1 VQIETTERSLEDYRR
16 EPRLVRL
23 ECGVQ
28 HYDWGDRHTIPA
40 ILGRAN
46 PTGRPFAELWVGAH
60 PDLPAVAVVA
70 GVRVPLDELVASAPE
85 RILGPPVARRF
96 GGELPFLLK
105 VLAAGKPLSIQAHPN
120 AAQARAGFAREN
132 RVGLPLDAATRS
144 YHDPHH
150 KPELLVAAS
159 DFYALRG
166 FRPLEEVERLLGETP
181 EMAPLD
187 AFFQAHG
194 RDLGTLYAH
203 ILHLDQA
210 SLNALL
216 APLLGRLDR
225 ENGRRP
231 FPPSGIEHWLLR
243 ADREYSA
250 PGHRDPGLLSM
261 LLLNLVRL
269 RPGQAIFLP
278 AGELHAYLQGV
289 GIELMANSNNV
300 LRGGLTHKHVDVDE
314 LLRTLGFHTGPAA
327 LVAGVG
333 SPDEP
338 GCTDYPT
345 PTGELALCRL
355 ELPGGGAFARGDGAM
370 TLGVVTAGRLR
381 AEEEGRPPIA
391 LAGGDGLLAPA
402 GTRWRLRAL
411 EDAVCWLAR
420 VPAGEAQS
428 GGG

>member
-16 EPRLVRL
+16 QPCLVRL

-46 PTGRPFAELWVGAH
+46 PTGRPYAELWVGAH

-70 GVRVPLDELVASAPE
+70 GVRVPLDELIESAPE
-85 RILGPPVARRF
+85 RILGTPMARRF

-105 VLAAGKPLSIQAHPN
+105 VLAAGRPLSIQAHPT

-132 RVGLPLDAATRS
+132 RAGLPLDAATRS
-144 YHDPHH
+144 YHDPRH

-159 DFYALRG
+159 ELCALRG
-166 FRPLEEVERLLGETP
+166 FRPLAEIERLLAGTP
-181 EMAPLD
+181 ELAPLN
-187 AFFQAHG
+187 AFFTANG
-194 RDLGTLYAH
+194 GDLATLYAH
-203 ILHLDQA
+203 VLHLDQA

-216 APLLGRLDR
+216 SPLVERLDR

-231 FPPSGIEHWLLR
+231 FPPTCIEHWLLR

-269 RPGQAIFLP
+269 RPGQAMFLP
-278 AGELHAYLQGV
+278 AGELHAYLEGV

-300 LRGGLTHKHVDVDE
+300 LRGGLTHKYVAVDE
-314 LLRTLGFHTGPAA
+314 LLRTLSFCAGPAA
-327 LVAGVG
+327 PIEGVASRG
-333 SPDEP
+333 EP
-338 GCTDYPT
+338 GRTDYPT
-345 PTGELALCRL
+345 PAGELALCRL
-355 ELPGGGAFARGDGAM
+355 ELPPGGAVARNEGEM
-370 TLGVVTAGRLR
+370 TLGLVTAGRIQ
-381 AEEEGRPPIA
+381 AQEEGRPPIE

-402 GTRWRLRAL
+402 GVRWRLQAP

-420 VPAGEAQS
+420 VPAAEAQR